1 MFNTKW
7 DPETNGILLV
17 PEEGDVNGSVRP
29 VFFEE
34 LDLLKF
40 HDLGFVYPRVDEPIL
55 WAVGRSYYYK
65 GEKIATVNRG
75 GFYRDISVKLYK
87 EPSSLE
93 PVNLE
98 RMLEKNR
105 DQIHLYTHDAIDFIR
120 STYARYKD
128 QVDIVVVSF
137 SGGKD
142 SVVIADL
149 VARTLDSNEFVVIFA
164 DTWLESPFTY
174 DFVENFIQENAHQSI
189 IKTRYERNALEMWN
203 EIGAP
208 SRINRWCHTVFKTAP
223 IIKKVRELTQ
233 KKNPKILLFDGI
245 RAEESPRRQKYAQIQ
260 KGLKNSAQINGS
272 PILEWSSEEIF
283 LYIFHRK
290 LSFNQMYRFGYN
302 RVGCLLCPY
311 SSSWGEYLSS
321 KLFYEEIE
329 PFLLYLREY
338 ATNSGVLDIED
349 YISDGGWKSRSGG
362 LYIAHGGNDVIVSH
376 KGDDLEITVPRDST
390 DLWFWM
396 STIGKLIQKPT
407 GGEVLFGDNIY
418 QIHEK
423 KLKKRVKYTF
433 YDVERNQPFQN
444 LVKRAAF
451 KSAYCIQCGACESI
465 CPSGSLKVY
474 PKRELTFNDCNNCH
488 NCLTAIEKGCW
499 AAKSLTYV
507 GFRSAQGMKTKG
519 MSRYQTFGLR
529 QEWLADFFKG
539 DNWLD
544 SQGGLGNR
552 QIESMKNWLKDAE
565 LWDGNRTTIGELLSE
580 LKDSS
585 NMFVWSIIWQN
596 LAENAPL
603 IQWYV
608 LEIPRGIYSKP
619 ELVNLISEYRNSGVP
634 NRTDENAIA
643 SLLQLF
649 NYSPIG
655 TDLGQGE
662 AIKDG
667 RTKKY
672 VKNSPKNSCDEGV
685 LYSVYRYAE
694 KKGRKGLVLSEM
706 IRNKEISPYW
716 VFSQDK
722 NELIGALIRLS
733 IKYPDS
739 IRVEFSGNLDNIQLS
754 ESTQSLDI
762 IRDCVTKTKIEQKDN

>member
-17 PEEGDVNGSVRP
+17 PEEGDVKGSARP

-40 HDLGFVYPRVDEPIL
+40 HDLGFVYPRVEEPIL

-65 GEKIATVNRG
+65 GEKIAAVNRG

-98 RMLEKNR
+98 RVLEINQ
-105 DQIHLYTHDAIDFIR
+105 DQIRLYTHDAIDFIR
-120 STYARYKD
+120 GTYAKYKD

-142 SVVIADL
+142 SVVTADL
-149 VARTLDSNEFVVIFA
+149 VARTLDSNEFVIIFA
-164 DTWLESPFTY
+164 DTWLESPLTY
-174 DFVENFIQENAHQSI
+174 EFVDKFIQENAHKSI
-189 IKTRYERNALEMWN
+189 FKTKYERDAFEMWN

-245 RAEESPRRQKYAQIQ
+245 RAEESSRRQDYAQIQ
-260 KGLKNSAQINGS
+260 KGLKNSVQINGS
-272 PILEWSSEEIF
+272 PILEWSFEEVF
-283 LYIFHRK
+283 LYIFQRK
-290 LSFNQMYRFGYN
+290 LSFNQMYRFGYS

-311 SSSWGEYLSS
+311 SSTWGEYLSS

-329 PFLLYLREY
+329 PFLLHLKEY
-338 ATNSGVLDIED
+338 ATNSGVLDVED

-362 LYIAHGGNDVIVSH
+362 LYIAHGGNAVIFSQ
-376 KGDDLEITVPRDST
+376 KDDNLEITLPKDSMNF
-390 DLWFWM
+390 WFWLG
-396 STIGKLIQKPT
+396 TIGKLVQKSN
-407 GGEVLFGDNIY
+407 GGEILFENNIY

-433 YDVERNQPFQN
+433 YDVKRNQPLQN

-451 KSAYCIQCGACESI
+451 KSAYCVQCGACESI
-465 CPSGSLKVY
+465 CPTGSLKVY
-474 PKRELTFNDCNNCH
+474 PERELTFSGCNNCH
-488 NCLTAIEKGCW
+488 NCLATVEKGCW

-507 GFRSAQGMKTKG
+507 GFGSAKGMATKG

-529 QEWLADFFKG
+529 QNWLAEFFKG

-544 SQGGLGNR
+544 SKGGLGNR

-565 LWDGNRTTIGELLSE
+565 LWDGSRTTTGELLSE
-580 LKDSS
+580 LGDSS
-585 NMFVWSIIWQN
+585 NIFVWSLIWHN

-603 IQWYV
+603 IKWYV
-608 LEIPRGIYSKP
+608 LEVSRGIYSKP
-619 ELVNLISEYRNSGVP
+619 ELVNLLSEYRNLGVA

-649 NYSPIG
+649 NHSPIG
-655 TDLGQGE
+655 TALGQGE
-662 AIKDG
+662 EIKEG
-667 RTKKY
+667 RKKRY
-672 VKNSPKNSCDEGV
+672 VKSAPKNPCDEGV
-685 LYSVYRYAE
+685 LYSTYRYAE
-694 KKGRKGLVLSEM
+694 RKGRKGLVLSEM

-716 VFSQDK
+716 LYSQDK
-722 NELIGALIRLS
+722 NELIASLIRLS
-733 IKYPDS
+733 VKYPDY
-739 IRVEFSGNLDNIQLS
+739 IQVEFSGNLDNIQLS
-754 ESTQSLDI
+754 ETAQSLDI
-762 IRDCVTKTKIEQKDN
+762 IRDYVVKTKIEQKK